1 MENTSLYGDLKLM
14 TTYEAAKDHLKLLEW
29 KLFWNKT

>member
-1 MENTSLYGDLKLM
+1 MDNTSLDEDLKLM
-14 TTYEAAKDHLKLLEW
+14 TTYEAAKDHFKLLEW